1 MKLTKEIPALH
12 RIKNRYSPELI
23 AAVENYLS
31 LCRLHKNGAFWPIRM
46 FSTLNIFLWHL
57 EAFEKNMDPS
67 EELIKQFN
75 FHSTLL
81 ENVSN
86 NNFILKNSTNKE
98 LAMSFEDNVSGLF
111 SNIWLD
117 MTDDIYFDETFEFTC
132 TRLKKNNIDPESFF
146 KDKIVLDGGCGS
158 GKFSSTIARLGAK
171 KVYGLDIG
179 KKGLEFAREQAK
191 KRDYCTRIE
200 YIEGSLLEIPLN
212 DQEIDLVWSNGVIH
226 HTLDYKKCVLEF
238 NRILKKNGE
247 LFLYV
252 NGSFG
257 LFELLQDTL
266 RVCNEDIPKNLFQN
280 YIKSMGV
287 NSGRLYWLMDCLFA
301 PYEYKSLDEVKSI
314 LLDCGF
320 ENLVHLTRGVASD
333 QIEQI
338 SNNLPF
344 AKEKYGDSQ
353 IKIICTKQS

>member
-1 MKLTKEIPALH
+1 MKLTEKIPAIR
-12 RIKNRYSPELI
+12 RIKNRYKPELI
-23 AAVENYLS
+23 TAVENYLS
-31 LCRLHKNGAFWPIRM
+31 LCRLHENGAFWPIRM

-67 EELIKQFN
+67 EELTKQFN
-75 FHSTLL
+75 FHSDLL
-81 ENVSN
+81 ENAAN
-86 NNFILKNSTNKE
+86 NNFILNNFNNKTITK
-98 LAMSFEDNVSGLF
+98 SFEDNVSGLF

-117 MTDDIYFDETFEFTC
+117 MTDDIYFDETYEFTC
-132 TRLKKNNIDPESFF
+132 TRLQKNNIDPEKFF

-191 KRDYCTRIE
+191 KRDYCSKVK
-200 YIEGSLLEIPLN
+200 YIEGSLLEIPIN
-212 DQEIDLVWSNGVIH
+212 DLEIDLVWSNGVIH

-238 NRILKKNGE
+238 NRILKNNGE

-266 RVCNEDIPKNLFQN
+266 RVCNEDIPKKLFQN
-280 YIKSMGV
+280 YIKSIGV

-301 PYEYKSLDEVKSI
+301 PYEYKSLDEVKSM
-314 LLDCGF
+314 LLNCGF
-320 ENLVHLTRGVASD
+320 ENLVHLTRGVDSD
-333 QIEQI
+333 QIEQV

-353 IKIICTKQS
+353 IKIICTKHN